1 MSAESRWKSAST
13 ISTGF
18 ILASRMQVDG
28 SVLTLQDFATLVAIE
43 QHGKIDRHPLEELFD
58 PLAAIGNG

>member
-1 MSAESRWKSAST
+1 
-13 ISTGF
+13 
-18 ILASRMQVDG
+18 MQVDG